1 MRTTENISQLATAL
15 SLAQGQIQ
23 TASKDI
29 DNAFYKSKYADIHS
43 VWEAC
48 REPLSKNGLCVIQVP
63 SVVEGRVRI
72 TTRLMHKSGEWIEE
86 DLDLKPK
93 EDTPQAIGSCIT
105 YGKRYMLL
113 GMAGVTAGEDD
124 DDGNKASF
132 TTSKFQQKDK
142 TQFAIPNQK
151 SNSIQPPNINIREA
165 QLQKLHSEF
174 LKRGLSEEEYPAL
187 EELMKG
193 RLIADL
199 DEVLYEYQISLI
211 KEEQEF
217 SHEEA
222 AS

>member
-15 SLAQGQIQ
+15 ALAQGQIQ

-48 REPLSKNGLCVIQVP
+48 REPLTKNGLSVVQVP
-63 SVVEGRVRI
+63 SIVEGRVRI

-86 DLDLKPK
+86 NLDLKPK

-113 GMAGVTAGEDD
+113 GIAGVTAGEED

-132 TTSKFQQKDK
+132 TTSKVQQK
-142 TQFAIPNQK
+142 I
-151 SNSIQPPNINIREA
+151 SNEYSKNDAET
-165 QLQKLHSEF
+165 KL
-174 LKRGLSEEEYPAL
+174 RGFSHENKEQVARL
-187 EELMKG
+187 EELLTEAK
-193 RLIADL
+193 
-199 DEVLYEYQISLI
+199 ISKDSWLTFFNLFEGKDFEASI
-211 KEEQEF
+211 VGFRKKYLEPKQQTHEQ
-217 SHEEA
+217 S
-222 AS
+222 